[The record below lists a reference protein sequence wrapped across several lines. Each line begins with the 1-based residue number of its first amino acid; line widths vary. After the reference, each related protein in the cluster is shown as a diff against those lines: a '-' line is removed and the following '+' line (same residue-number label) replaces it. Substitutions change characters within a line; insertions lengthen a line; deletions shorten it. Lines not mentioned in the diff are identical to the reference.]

1 MLQLKIYCT
10 MQAVFGFSIK
20 YICKMNESHFA
31 LLRPFELAEELGRRL
46 QQQRLR
52 QNISQAELAR
62 RIGVSVPTISN
73 LENGKNATMDTFL
86 NVVLALGLANELEAL
101 FAQTPL
107 TSAELRRLHQQPK
120 RQRASRKTDD

>member
-1 MLQLKIYCT
+1 M
-10 MQAVFGFSIK
+10 IK
-20 YICKMNESHFA
+20 NHFA

-86 NVVLALGLANELEAL
+86 NVVLALGLANELETL

-107 TSAELRRLHQQPK
+107 TSAELRRLHQQGK

>member
-1 MLQLKIYCT
+1 MTK
-10 MQAVFGFSIK
+10 
-20 YICKMNESHFA
+20 NHFA

-52 QNISQAELAR
+52 QNISQADLAR

-73 LENGKNATMDTFL
+73 LENGKNATLDTFL
-86 NVVLALGLANELEAL
+86 NVVLALGLANELENL
-101 FAQTPL
+101 FAHTPL
-107 TSAELRRLHQQPK
+107 TSAELRKLHQQPK

>member
-10 MQAVFGFSIK
+10 MQAVFSFSIK

-86 NVVLALGLANELEAL
+86 NVVLALANELKR

-107 TSAELRRLHQQPK
+107 TSAELRRLTNSQTPCQQ
-120 RQRASRKTDD
+120 KTDD